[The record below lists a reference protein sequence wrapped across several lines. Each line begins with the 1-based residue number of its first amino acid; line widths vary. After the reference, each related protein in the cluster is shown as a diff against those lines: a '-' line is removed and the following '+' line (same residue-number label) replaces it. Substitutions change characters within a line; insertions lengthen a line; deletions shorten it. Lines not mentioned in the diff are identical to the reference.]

1 MKIERKGNKV
11 MVEFGSLKEGETFE
25 YDYDGTFWIK
35 TDEAMVLNTLDT
47 RNCISLSDG
56 SSEYVF
62 DTTKVRPYPNAKVV
76 LEDE

>member
-11 MVEFGSLKEGETFE
+11 MVEFGCLKGGETFE
-25 YDYDGTFWIK
+25 YDGTFWIK
-35 TDEAMVLNTLDT
+35 TDEALVLNG
-47 RNCISLSDG
+47 NCISLSDG

>member
-11 MVEFGSLKEGETFE
+11 MVEFGSLKGGETFE
-25 YDYDGTFWIK
+25 YDGTFWIK

-47 RNCISLSDG
+47 RNCISLSGG